1 MATCPNP
8 SNPPKAPWLG
18 ALAFLFLSTACAPA
32 SPPEAP
38 APAPDDL
45 EVVERP
51 ISAAAADIRV
61 EELKGWVTAF
71 AHDSVRG
78 RAASSP
84 EHDKAVEFLAT
95 ELGRMGLQPAGDDG
109 TFFQTVPMIRRSIH
123 SNLTVDG
130 RPLELWEDW
139 APYDH
144 GAELPSLNGAQVVFG
159 GNLGAGTPLI
169 DAEGARGNFVI
180 LGLPEGVGP
189 TLPPVGPGSPLA
201 EAAGVAVTNLDPDF
215 PDLLEFLRSSNL
227 SLDGVE
233 PPFPALPVIA
243 FLSTDQANRLLQTDD
258 YAELPVGHGAGML
271 QGEFSYSSSQA
282 ESRNVVALLEGS
294 DPVLRGELVAL
305 GAHSDHTGLAARPLD
320 HDSLRAF
327 NQAEWA
333 IQRELPAG
341 ESVSPESQDQ
351 ISVDMDSLRAILPP
365 RMDSIFNGADDNASG
380 SITLLSVVQAFTR
393 FPVPPRRSILFVW
406 HTAEELGLL
415 GAQHFT
421 DNPPFPLESMV
432 AHINMDMV
440 GRGTAD
446 DLPHGGADYLQ
457 LIGSRRLSTQLG
469 DLVEAVNGA
478 QAQPFRFDYQ
488 FDADGHPEN
497 YYCRSDHYMYA
508 RYGIPVVFF
517 TTGGHA
523 DYHQLTD
530 EVEYLDVEKMA
541 KVGRFVHA
549 LTSRLAN
556 QDQRPLVDQPIPDPD
571 EPCQQ

>member
-1 MATCPNP
+1 MV
-8 SNPPKAPWLG
+8 
-18 ALAFLFLSTACAPA
+18 LFLGTGCSTAAAPET
-32 SPPEAP
+32 PGPVPHEG
-38 APAPDDL
+38 
-45 EVVERP
+45 EVGERP
-51 ISAAAADIRV
+51 ISAGVADIRV
-61 EELKGWVTAF
+61 AELREWVTAF

-78 RAASSP
+78 RAAASP
-84 EHDKAVEFLAT
+84 EHDEAVGLLAT
-95 ELGRMGLQPAGDDG
+95 ELRRMGLQPAGDDG

-123 SNLTVDG
+123 SDLTVDG

-144 GAELPSLNGAQVVFG
+144 GAQLPSLDGARVVFG
-159 GNLGAGTPLI
+159 GNLGADTPLI
-169 DAEGARGNFVI
+169 DAEAARGNFVI
-180 LGLPEGVGP
+180 LSLPDGVGP

-215 PDLLEFLRSSNL
+215 PDLVEFLRSSTL

-243 FLSTDQANRLLQTDD
+243 FLSTDQANRLLQTDA
-258 YAELPVGHGAGML
+258 YAELPVGHGAGTIR
-271 QGEFSYSSSQA
+271 GEFSYSSSPA

-294 DPVLRGELVAL
+294 DPVLRREMVAL
-305 GAHSDHTGLAARPLD
+305 GAHSDHTGVAARPLD

-327 NQAEWA
+327 NEAEWA
-333 IQRELPAG
+333 IKRELPAG
-341 ESVSPESQDQ
+341 ESVPSELRDE
-351 ISVDMDSLRAILPP
+351 ISVDLDSLRAMAPP

-380 SITLLSVVQAFTR
+380 SITLLSVAQAFTR

-406 HTAEELGLL
+406 HTAEELGLY
-415 GAQHFT
+415 GAQYFT
-421 DNPPFPLESMV
+421 DNPPFPLESIV
-432 AHINMDMV
+432 AHVNLDMV

-446 DLPHGGADYLQ
+446 DLPGGGDDYLQ
-457 LIGSRRLSTQLG
+457 IIGSRRLSTQLG
-469 DLVEAVNGA
+469 DLVETVNGDL
-478 QAQPFRFDYQ
+478 AQPFQFDYQ

-530 EVEYLDVEKMA
+530 EVAYLDVEKMA

-556 QDQRPLVDQPIPDPD
+556 QDQRPAVDQPIPDPD